1 MSRQGGGVA
10 LLKALIRSRTQK
22 GPKATNNKSANEG
35 EEGMMLIEARA
46 AIAAQSESLCP
57 RTPDPHADRLASDDG
72 AETADAVQMA
82 DADADETVCCE
93 GCSSEMITVGTDYH
107 YTGTCAWCNYCGDRV
122 EALEK

>member
-1 MSRQGGGVA
+1 MSKKSGGVA
-10 LLKALIRSRTQK
+10 LLKGLIRSRTQK

-57 RTPDPHADRLASDDG
+57 RTPDPHMDRLASDNG
-72 AETADAVQMA
+72 AETADVQMA

-93 GCSSEMITVGTDYH
+93 GCGNEMITVGMDYH
-107 YTGTCAWCNYCGDRV
+107 YTGTCAWCNYCQERV
-122 EALEK
+122 EALEQ